1 MKNWRK
7 MQFQRQTQTTAPLN
21 VLKYPCWCFSI
32 RHFLLY
38 FKHLKE
44 IINLLLFSKATYI
57 VTFKLKTEKN
67 IAYNIQDVL
76 NTLVPWDHWNWREE
90 FSIGWRMN
98 FLLPQFYIY
107 YFLCLNTIQL
117 SRNRHNQ
124 TVWSPLTPIL
134 LFIMMV
140 YQQGKVL

>member
-1 MKNWRK
+1 
-7 MQFQRQTQTTAPLN
+7 
-21 VLKYPCWCFSI
+21 
-32 RHFLLY
+32 
-38 FKHLKE
+38 
-44 IINLLLFSKATYI
+44 
-57 VTFKLKTEKN
+57 
-67 IAYNIQDVL
+67 
-76 NTLVPWDHWNWREE
+76 
-90 FSIGWRMN
+90 MN

-140 YQQGKVL
+140 YQQGKALSNKIRRSKYRRRFIVKRHNFVCSRWRN